1 MRLLFTLALSMIAV
15 SAFAD
20 TESDERD
27 CANGKLDPEPRIA
40 ACDRLL
46 ADPAL
51 SDAAQVRLLRNRADA
66 KEQKEDWEGAVGDY
80 ETALEIDPQ
89 NPRLYRDLGWVRLR
103 MRDYPAVVAALDT
116 AIELDPRSAWSFQH
130 RGVARARL
138 GELEAALADYNH
150 SLDLDPLRPSALRAR
165 GYLYVK
171 IGNHEAA
178 LPDFDQVL
186 ALEPYNAAIYS
197 ARASAHEEIGHK
209 QQARHDAEIALWLNP
224 NLGLPER
231 IIERLS
237 APSGM
242 ADPGATVFAAP
253 DNGRTLVFL
262 ELVLSPG
269 AKLSPMEEAIEDLI
283 NFFRPV
289 VRPLPERRR
298 FVSRT
303 VDRTEDD
310 VTDISTVATFSKR
323 PEPRTVTYFRGLLPT
338 IVPGGD
344 GPDLHIGRQRDALAS
359 LWPLKAGST
368 AKGSGN
374 IFVLCPESGPMVMM
388 LQCAP
393 GEQVPMGTVDWATTV
408 EDWED
413 VAVPAGIFG
422 TYRIRHIE
430 KITLNMFGRPVQR
443 QDDFTLWYSPE
454 HKWWLKR
461 EAIAQDGKISL
472 SLMTAVE

>member
-1 MRLLFTLALSMIAV
+1 MRLLLTLAFSVLAV
-15 SAFAD
+15 AAFAD

-27 CANGKLDPEPRIA
+27 CANRKLDPEPRIA

-46 ADPAL
+46 SDPDI
-51 SDAAQVRLLRNRADA
+51 SEPAQVRLLRNRADA
-66 KEQKEDWEGAVGDY
+66 KEQQEDWEGAVADY

-89 NPRLYRDLGWVRLR
+89 NPRLYRDLGWVRLQ

-116 AIELDPRSAWSFQH
+116 AIELDPRNAWSFQH
-130 RGVARARL
+130 RGVAQARL
-138 GELEAALADYNH
+138 GDLDAALADYNH

-171 IGNHEAA
+171 LGNHEAA

-186 ALEPYNAAIYS
+186 ALEPYNAALYS
-197 ARASAHEEIGHK
+197 ARASAHEELGNK
-209 QQARHDAEIALWLNP
+209 QQALHDAEIAFWLNP

-237 APSGM
+237 APSGT
-242 ADPGATVFAAP
+242 ADPGATDFDAP

-262 ELVLSPG
+262 ELVLSPE
-269 AKLSPMEEAIEDLI
+269 AKLSPMEAAIEDLI

-289 VRPLPERRR
+289 VKPLPERRS

-303 VDRTEDD
+303 VDQTEA
-310 VTDISTVATFSKR
+310 DITHVSTVATFSTKA
-323 PEPRTVTYFRGLLPT
+323 EPRTVTYFRSLLPT
-338 IVPGGD
+338 LVPGGD
-344 GPDLHIGRQRDALAS
+344 GPDLNIGRQEEALAS
-359 LWPLKAGST
+359 LWPLKAGS
-368 AKGSGN
+368 AAEGSGE
-374 IFVLCPESGPMVMM
+374 IFILCPESGPMVMM
-388 LQCAP
+388 LQCSP
-393 GEQVPMGTVDWATTV
+393 GEQVPMGTVDWSTTV
-408 EDWED
+408 EGWED

-422 TYRIRHIE
+422 SYRIRHVE

-461 EAIAQDGKISL
+461 VATAQDGKISL
-472 SLMTAVE
+472 SLATAVE